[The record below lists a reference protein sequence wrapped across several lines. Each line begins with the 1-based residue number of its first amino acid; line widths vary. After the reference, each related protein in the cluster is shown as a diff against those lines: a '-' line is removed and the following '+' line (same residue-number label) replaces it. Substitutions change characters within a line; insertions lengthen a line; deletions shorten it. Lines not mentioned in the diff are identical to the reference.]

1 MNIMATPK
9 QIEAARIN
17 GRRSKGPVTPQGK
30 LNSSGNNSRHGLLAQ
45 TVVLE
50 GESQEGFNALL
61 EYYTQ
66 TFQPQSA
73 IETTLIETMT
83 VAMWRLWRVW
93 GAQKLALDRDI
104 AVQDPEIGP
113 TSVRAMFAMEG
124 SVDNHSKP
132 DVLVR
137 YETTFDRQFKS
148 AVRLL
153 ESQAKR
159 RKPSAKPYFP
169 SHPFGQTWKPE
180 ACRRDSLAK
189 PENEEIPP
197 TTRPQEV
204 IEMKEPKK

>member
-1 MNIMATPK
+1 MDIHGDYSPK
-9 QIEAARIN
+9 QIEASRIN

-66 TFQPQSA
+66 TNQPQSA

-93 GAQKLALDRDI
+93 GAQRTARDVLPRSYRDI

-132 DVLVR
+132 DVL
-137 YETTFDRQFKS
+137 
-148 AVRLL
+148 
-153 ESQAKR
+153 
-159 RKPSAKPYFP
+159 
-169 SHPFGQTWKPE
+169 
-180 ACRRDSLAK
+180 SLALRQ
-189 PENEEIPP
+189 
-197 TTRPQEV
+197 TAHLQ
-204 IEMKEPKK
+204 